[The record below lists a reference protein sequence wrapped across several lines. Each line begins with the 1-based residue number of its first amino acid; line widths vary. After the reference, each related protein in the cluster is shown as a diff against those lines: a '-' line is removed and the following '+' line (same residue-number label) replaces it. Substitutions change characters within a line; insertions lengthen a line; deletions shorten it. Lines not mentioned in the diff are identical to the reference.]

1 MGHSHSHNHS
11 HHHDLNS
18 RNLLISIFLNIAIT
32 VAQVIGGIVSGS
44 LALLSDAL
52 HNFSDVISLIIS
64 WIANKLVKKK
74 ASLKRTFGYKR
85 AEILAAFINAAT
97 LIVVAVLLIFEAIER
112 FRNPQEI
119 ESNLVIWLSIIA
131 ILGNGFSVLL
141 LKKNADNN
149 MNLKSAY
156 LHLLTDMLASVAVL
170 IGGLLMK
177 YYEIWWI
184 DSVLTLAIAV
194 YLVVM
199 GWDLL
204 KNSFKVLMLF
214 TPDSTSVKS
223 IVEDIQ
229 TIDAVKNVHHVHIW
243 QLNEEEIPN
252 TIIADN
258 TGGILMQRGEVD
270 MCIVGTDRTLSNGD
284 VCNKIGTYLKALAA
298 HDNNIPFYVTLP
310 SSTIDWDIKNAQ
322 DIPIEERNSEELS
335 HVEGIDENNEI
346 KKVLIYPKKSK
357 AMNLAFDITPA
368 KYVTGL
374 ITEKGT
380 CEASPEGLKKLF
392 K

>member
-18 RNLLISIFLNIAIT
+18 RNLLISIFLNITIT
-32 VAQVIGGIVSGS
+32 IAQVIGGIVSGS

-243 QLNEEEIPN
+243 QLNEEEIHLEAHIDFKEDITLSQFDVILN
-252 TIIADN
+252 TI
-258 TGGILMQRGEVD
+258 
-270 MCIVGTDRTLSNGD
+270 
-284 VCNKIGTYLKALAA
+284 
-298 HDNNIPFYVTLP
+298 
-310 SSTIDWDIKNAQ
+310 
-322 DIPIEERNSEELS
+322 EEL
-335 HVEGIDENNEI
+335 
-346 KKVLIYPKKSK
+346 IYHKY
-357 AMNLAFDITPA
+357 DINHINIQPEYGKCDA
-368 KYVTGL
+368 KDV
-374 ITEKGT
+374 IVQD
-380 CEASPEGLKKLF
+380 
-392 K
+392 